1 MNLKHRLYL
10 ICLLAALT
18 LSAWLM
24 TVTLHFIIP
33 AVIADS
39 IEPFGRL
46 NKVQQATVV
55 LMELGFIHLCNLMR
69 RFVVKE
75 SLFALA
81 GPLRWRFT
89 SIVLYAT
96 VLWLGCLIYLSFH
109 LWRIPAVYKWDILI
123 ELLVLTLG
131 MAVML
136 GIALPFSAS
145 RCWLFVWKRGMKF

>member
-1 MNLKHRLYL
+1 MILKHWLYL

-24 TVTLHFIIP
+24 AVTLHFIIP

-46 NKVQQATVV
+46 NKVQQATIV
-55 LMELGFIHLCNLMR
+55 LIELGFIHLCNLMR
-69 RFVVKE
+69 KFVVKE
-75 SLFALA
+75 SLFAL
-81 GPLRWRFT
+81 PRWLRWRFT
-89 SIVLYAT
+89 PIVLYAT
-96 VLWLGCLIYLSFH
+96 ALWLGCLIYLSFY

-123 ELLVLTLG
+123 ELFVLTLG

-136 GIALPFSAS
+136 GIAIPFSSS
-145 RCWLFVWKRGMKF
+145 RCWLFIWKRRQ